1 MRAAPITSQGSE
13 FQQFLYAPICEDHE
27 GMTLSVLSA
36 LARQDIDPWTEAA
49 RLCRLP
55 EDTAVEQIIALLDAL
70 PRQMVASLDRMK
82 VASRLS
88 ALLPR
93 STASNLS
100 GVRPAAGAGG
110 QSPATFAFNWRFFY
124 LYFWLMFLMN
134 WLMAEFHASPS
145 AVAGSDTRTG
155 TTATAPDTNSP
166 SKDPGNTPNSDH

>member
-1 MRAAPITSQGSE
+1 MRAAAITSQGLE

-49 RLCRLP
+49 RLSQLP
-55 EDTAVEQIIALLDAL
+55 EEAAVEQIIALLDAL
-70 PRQMVASLDRMK
+70 PRRIVASLDRMK

-100 GVRPAAGAGG
+100 GVRPVTAAGG
-110 QSPATFAFNWRFFY
+110 QSPAALAFNWRFFY
-124 LYFWLMFLMN
+124 LYLCLMLLMN
-134 WLMAEFHASPS
+134 WLTAGFHSSPS
-145 AVAGSDTRTG
+145 KVAGSDTRTAIT
-155 TTATAPDTNSP
+155 TTAPKADS
-166 SKDPGNTPNSDH
+166 SLSDPGKPDH